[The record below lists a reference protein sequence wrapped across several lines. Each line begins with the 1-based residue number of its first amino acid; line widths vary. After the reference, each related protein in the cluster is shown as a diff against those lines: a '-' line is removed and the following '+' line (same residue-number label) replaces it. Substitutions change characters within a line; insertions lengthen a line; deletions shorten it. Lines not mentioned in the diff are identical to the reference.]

1 MYKFVRVSRAT
12 GEELEI
18 LPMLRGGSIT
28 RNNDVRILDTAE
40 VTRVGKF
47 DIGADL
53 VQNGGVGTA
62 RLLYSVRSFP

>member
-1 MYKFVRVSRAT
+1 MTDWWKQRTVRDVYRFVRVSRAT
-12 GEELEI
+12 GEELEM

-47 DIGADL
+47 DIGSD
-53 VQNGGVGTA
+53 
-62 RLLYSVRSFP
+62 